1 MKDFMLHIRNCIN
14 NDDCNYL
21 ISFFDNNEQ
30 LAVQGSV
37 GNIEKLDDLEI
48 PISIFSSPFLK
59 KNILEAF
66 DKYKTIFP
74 LLQTNHNNW
83 EVDDIAYLMRYE
95 PKAHYSYIH
104 CESDGSPNRILAW
117 MLYLNTIKIGG
128 GTEFIHQN
136 TKKKDEVIIPPCP
149 SKREQRVG
157 DFRNDKRIER
167 VVGHKRGQDGIECI
181 TIYEDVPFTSQYI
194 PEIPSLVST
203 AVIGLVAASSPLLL
217 NAIKPI
223 VKQIVKKLTK
233 KKDKVK

>member
-1 MKDFMLHIRNCIN
+1 MEVKAPYIADIYVPDIYIPEIYQPATPIHKPELTISPVGCTYQHRDIENTGNRN
-14 NDDCNYL
+14 L
-21 ISFFDNNEQ
+21 
-30 LAVQGSV
+30 L
-37 GNIEKLDDLEI
+37 LDDPNGVFTVCDSVFPNFNPIDYTPKNLIITEEPPPANSQPEI
-48 PISIFSSPFLK
+48 PKP
-59 KNILEAF
+59 ETP
-66 DKYKTIFP
+66 D
-74 LLQTNHNNW
+74 TN
-83 EVDDIAYLMRYE
+83 
-95 PKAHYSYIH
+95 
-104 CESDGSPNRILAW
+104 
-117 MLYLNTIKIGG
+117 T
-128 GTEFIHQN
+128 Q

-149 SKREQRVG
+149 SQKDQRVG